1 MVRDNGD
8 ARTGTEPSF
17 APISL
22 STPSSPSS
30 DARAAMI
37 WSTPTS
43 VSDGSSKSPSACHEH
58 GNVFNS
64 LSIVSPHTLCNAS
77 PCLNM
82 KMSFVLSL
90 DFKRRRM
97 PFTCLGARRAVS
109 RRILNRVF
117 ASRALLVPRA
127 LARGLPARERC
138 EPLFVS
144 EIPFTAANGAASSSP
159 PIPSD
164 ESSSSS
170 APNDRSGVPRVDDRI
185 DPSLAPSGAAATLRA
200 SMSDDIINCVS
211 FAPARLA

>member
-1 MVRDNGD
+1 MLAPFVAMSAVSMVRDNGD
-8 ARTGTEPSF
+8 ARTGTEPSL

-82 KMSFVLSL
+82 KMSFVFSL

-97 PFTCLGARRAVS
+97 PFH
-109 RRILNRVF
+109 
-117 ASRALLVPRA
+117 ASA
-127 LARGLPARERC
+127 LAAPCRG
-138 EPLFVS
+138 
-144 EIPFTAANGAASSSP
+144 
-159 PIPSD
+159 
-164 ESSSSS
+164 ES
-170 APNDRSGVPRVDDRI
+170 
-185 DPSLAPSGAAATLRA
+185 
-200 SMSDDIINCVS
+200 
-211 FAPARLA
+211 